1 MNKPSKKQIKEAV
14 EKLKGKSVDKS
25 GPIDP
30 NSAGKLSPKK
40 SSQRIRK
47 QGV

>member
-1 MNKPSKKQIKEAV
+1 MDRPSKADIKAAL
-14 EKLKGKSVDKS
+14 EKLKGNT
-25 GPIDP
+25 P
-30 NSAGKLSPKK
+30 NSSGSKEQTVGKLAPKK

>member
-1 MNKPSKKQIKEAV
+1 MDRPSKADIKAAL
-14 EKLKGKSVDKS
+14 EKLKGNAPQTS
-25 GPIDP
+25 G
-30 NSAGKLSPKK
+30 SSEQAVGKLSPKK

>member
-1 MNKPSKKQIKEAV
+1 MKKKDIKAAV
-14 EKLKGKSVDKS
+14 AKLKTKTEGQSK
-25 GPIDP
+25 PNEP

-40 SSQRIRK
+40 TSQRIRK